1 MSVYG
6 TGPMRLAIPRFS
18 CRYGYLLCQI
28 SRGISVLS
36 GLGRPTPL
44 QPTVPSVGGSVTPG
58 SRRILHCGVRNLYR
72 IAIRSPSRVSVRSRL
87 TLIRLALFR
96 NPWAFG
102 ARVSLAR
109 CRYSCLHLLFR
120 TLQGTSRNPILR
132 RPECS
137 PTGAMRTARLRLR
150 PYARSSSTRARSTS
164 ELLRTL

>member
-1 MSVYG
+1 
-6 TGPMRLAIPRFS
+6 MRLAIPRFS

-72 IAIRSPSRVSVRSRL
+72 IAIRSPSYPDPLSVVQEPLGFRCARFP
-87 TLIRLALFR
+87 RAL
-96 NPWAFG
+96 
-102 ARVSLAR
+102 SLLMPTFSFHAAPA
-109 CRYSCLHLLFR
+109 HLPV
-120 TLQGTSRNPILR
+120 NIHR
-132 RPECS
+132 RHQCS
-137 PTGAMRTARLRLR
+137 PTDPYGSHVFGAVL
-150 PYARSSSTRARSTS
+150 YARSSSTRHRSTS

>member
-1 MSVYG
+1 
-6 TGPMRLAIPRFS
+6 MRLAIPRFS

-109 CRYSCLHLLFR
+109 CRYSCLHFHLPV
-120 TLQGTSRNPILR
+120 NIHR
-132 RPECS
+132 RHQCS
-137 PTGAMRTARLRLR
+137 PTDPFGSHVFGAVL
-150 PYARSSSTRARSTS
+150 YARSSSTRHRSTS

>member
-1 MSVYG
+1 
-6 TGPMRLAIPRFS
+6 MRLAIPRFS

-109 CRYSCLHLLFR
+109 CRYSCLHFPPAHLPV
-120 TLQGTSRNPILR
+120 NIHR
-132 RPECS
+132 RHQCS
-137 PTGAMRTARLRLR
+137 PTDPCGSHVFGAVL
-150 PYARSSSTRARSTS
+150 YARSSSTRHRSTS

>member
-1 MSVYG
+1 
-6 TGPMRLAIPRFS
+6 MRLAIPRFS

-87 TLIRLALFR
+87 TLIPPYPDPLSVVQEPLGFRCARFPRAL
-96 NPWAFG
+96 
-102 ARVSLAR
+102 SLLMPTFSFHAAPA
-109 CRYSCLHLLFR
+109 HLPV
-120 TLQGTSRNPILR
+120 NIHR
-132 RPECS
+132 RHQCS
-137 PTGAMRTARLRLR
+137 PTDPCGSHVFGAVL
-150 PYARSSSTRARSTS
+150 YARSSSTRHRSTS

>member
-1 MSVYG
+1 
-6 TGPMRLAIPRFS
+6 MRLAIPRFS

-109 CRYSCLHLLFR
+109 CRYSCLHFLFAP
-120 TLQGTSRNPILR
+120 LQHTSRYAFSADANAPLPIVSIR
-132 RPECS
+132 S
-137 PTGAMRTARLRLR
+137 QVFGAVLD
-150 PYARSSSTRARSTS
+150 ARSSSTRHRSTS

>member
-1 MSVYG
+1 
-6 TGPMRLAIPRFS
+6 MRLAIPRFS

-72 IAIRSPSRVSVRSRL
+72 IAPPYPDPLSVVQEPLGFRCARFP
-87 TLIRLALFR
+87 RAL
-96 NPWAFG
+96 
-102 ARVSLAR
+102 SLLMPTFSFHAAPA
-109 CRYSCLHLLFR
+109 HLPV
-120 TLQGTSRNPILR
+120 NIHR
-132 RPECS
+132 RHQCS
-137 PTGAMRTARLRLR
+137 PTDPFGSHVFGAVL
-150 PYARSSSTRARSTS
+150 YARSSSTRHRSTS